1 MHRASSTVTRPH
13 TGRSPV
19 STAAVGVA
27 VAFLALGVLGF
38 IPEITSNYDELR
50 LAGHGS
56 DARLFGLFQ
65 VSLLLNLVYLLTG
78 VVGLALART
87 ATGARGFLIGAG
99 AVYLVLVVY
108 GSAIE
113 QDSAANFLPVNGAD
127 NWLHLG
133 LGVAMIALA
142 TLGGRR
148 RPRR

>member
-50 LAGHGS
+50 LAGHRS

-65 VSLLLNLVYLLTG
+65 VSVLLNLVHLLTG

-113 QDSAANFLPVNGAD
+113 QDSAANFLPVNDAD

-133 LGVAMIALA
+133 LGIAMIALA
-142 TLGGRR
+142 ILGGLR

>member
-113 QDSAANFLPVNGAD
+113 QDSAANFLPVNDAD

>member
-38 IPEITSNYDELR
+38 IPEITSDYDELR
-50 LAGHGS
+50 LAGHRS

-65 VSLLLNLVYLLTG
+65 VSVLLNLVHLLTG

-113 QDSAANFLPVNGAD
+113 QDSAANFLPVDDAD

-133 LGVAMIALA
+133 LGIAMIALA

>member
-38 IPEITSNYDELR
+38 IPEITSDYDELR
-50 LAGHGS
+50 LAGHRS

-65 VSLLLNLVYLLTG
+65 VSVLLNLVHLLTG

-87 ATGARGFLIGAG
+87 ATGARSFLIGAG
-99 AVYLVLVVY
+99 AVYLVLMVY

-113 QDSAANFLPVNGAD
+113 QDSAANFLPVNDAD

-133 LGVAMIALA
+133 LGIAMIALA

-148 RPRR
+148 RTRR